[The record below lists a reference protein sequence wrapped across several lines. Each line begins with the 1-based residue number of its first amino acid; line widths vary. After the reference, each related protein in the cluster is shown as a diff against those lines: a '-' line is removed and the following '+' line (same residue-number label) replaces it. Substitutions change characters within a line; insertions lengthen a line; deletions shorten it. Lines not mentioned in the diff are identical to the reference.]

1 VIFNV
6 HPNSKTINII
16 EEKYLNLVKKYKISS
31 TRNSLSKRPKEIVD
45 YIFMNKEV
53 TLNNFRVSKELV
65 SDHSA
70 LIMEFD

>member
-1 VIFNV
+1 MIFNV